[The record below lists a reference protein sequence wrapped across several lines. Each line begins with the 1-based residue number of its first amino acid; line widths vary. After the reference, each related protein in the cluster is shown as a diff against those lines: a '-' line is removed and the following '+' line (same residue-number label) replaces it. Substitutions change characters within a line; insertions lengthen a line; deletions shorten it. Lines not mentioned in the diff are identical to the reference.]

1 MTTLTLRSGKG
12 SALTFAEL
20 DTNFSNL
27 NTDLTTATN
36 SILDTSDV
44 NGLIDAKFVPAN
56 YIQTSTNQSA
66 TGVKTFT
73 DGIVAKGLTYPVA
86 DGTSGQFITTNA
98 SGTLSW
104 GTATAYTNTDWNTQF
119 TTKSTSNLSEGTN
132 LYYTSGRADARVDAG
147 FTAKSTS
154 DLSEGTNLYFTNARV
169 DEYINASILTT
180 DISEGT
186 RLYFTEA
193 RAIAALTAGTNIAIA
208 GDGTISSTDTNTT
221 YSVGDGGLT
230 QKNFTTALNTKLG
243 AIEALADVTDTTNV
257 VAALTAG
264 TNVAI
269 AANGTISS
277 TDTNTTYSVGD
288 GGLTQKNFTTT
299 LNTKLGAIEALADV
313 TDTTNV
319 VAALTAGTNISIAS
333 NGTISSAAAY
343 DDADVD
349 TYINASIL
357 TTDIS
362 EGTRL
367 YYTTARADA
376 RIAAASIFDLTD
388 VTSGTVVTNL
398 NADKVDGFHG
408 IGIYDLAGNL
418 LNG

>member
-104 GTATAYTNTDWNTQF
+104 GTATAYSNTDWNTQF
-119 TTKSTSNLSEGTN
+119 NTKSTSNLSEGTN

-208 GDGTISSTDTNTT
+208 
-221 YSVGDGGLT
+221 
-230 QKNFTTALNTKLG
+230 
-243 AIEALADVTDTTNV
+243 
-257 VAALTAG
+257 
-264 TNVAI
+264 
-269 AANGTISS
+269 
-277 TDTNTTYSVGD
+277 
-288 GGLTQKNFTTT
+288 
-299 LNTKLGAIEALADV
+299 
-313 TDTTNV
+313 
-319 VAALTAGTNISIAS
+319 
-333 NGTISSAAAY
+333 
-343 DDADVD
+343 
-349 TYINASIL
+349 
-357 TTDIS
+357 
-362 EGTRL
+362 
-367 YYTTARADA
+367 
-376 RIAAASIFDLTD
+376 
-388 VTSGTVVTNL
+388 
-398 NADKVDGFHG
+398 
-408 IGIYDLAGNL
+408 
-418 LNG
+418 